1 MRKANQDGTINVFS
15 KTVLAESDLLKL
27 VDYPVEIE
35 SWTQMDA
42 RLDHFGEIKGYHYIL
57 RRRQVPKIVSLIN
70 SLKIAA

>member
-1 MRKANQDGTINVFS
+1 MKKTNQDGAINVFS
-15 KTVLAESDLLKL
+15 KTVIAESDLLKL

-42 RLDHFGEIKGYHYIL
+42 QLDNFGEIKGYHYIL
-57 RRRQVPKIVSLIN
+57 RRRQVPMIVSLIN